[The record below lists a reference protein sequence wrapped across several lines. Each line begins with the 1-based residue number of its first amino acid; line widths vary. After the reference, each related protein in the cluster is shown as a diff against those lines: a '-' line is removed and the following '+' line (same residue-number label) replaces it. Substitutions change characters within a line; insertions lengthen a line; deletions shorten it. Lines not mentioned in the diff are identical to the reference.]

1 MRPSRRWLLI
11 AVIWTALQ
19 LLILAQVTAWPTLHL
34 ARVVGGG
41 LREGEALICIGADT
55 LRTMPPLN
63 RTLPPP
69 SR

>member
-41 LREGEALICIGADT
+41 LREGETLVCVSFET
-55 LRTMPPLN
+55 LRAMPSLN
-63 RTLPPP
+63 RTFPPP
-69 SR
+69 TR